1 VPCGPGDKALLK
13 QAHLEKLNYQ
23 KLRVTQKPLL
33 IVSIRMGIT
42 MNKSILA
49 IALTASIGLVG
60 CASNSELAQVR
71 AMAEKAQ
78 ASADQALQAANA
90 ATQAANAVKGTSDQA
105 MATAAQ
111 ADKKADSALNT
122 ANQVNEKIDRM
133 FKKTMMK

>member
-1 VPCGPGDKALLK
+1 MLE
-13 QAHLEKLNYQ
+13 QAQLEKLSHQ
-23 KLRVTQKPLL
+23 KLQVTQKPLL
-33 IVSIRMGIT
+33 IVGIRMGIT

-49 IALTASIGLVG
+49 IALTAGISLVG

-111 ADKKADSALNT
+111 ADKKADNALNT